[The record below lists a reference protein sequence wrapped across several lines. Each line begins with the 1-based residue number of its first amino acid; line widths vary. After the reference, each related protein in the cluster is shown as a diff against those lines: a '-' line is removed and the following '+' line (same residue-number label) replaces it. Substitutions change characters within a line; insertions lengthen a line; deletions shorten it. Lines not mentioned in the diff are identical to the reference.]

1 MEANAEKQRLAED
14 AAREKVGADDMPTAQ
29 AGSAQFNSPLG
40 IAVATNGDVFIAD
53 SGNHCI
59 RRISG
64 GVVSTC
70 AGSPPIWGSADGAGT
85 NAQFNGPV
93 GLAFDARGNLFVSDA
108 NNDTIR
114 KITTNGVVTTLA
126 GALNQAFGRTMS
138 LRQYQ

>member
-1 MEANAEKQRLAED
+1 M
-14 AAREKVGADDMPTAQ
+14 
-29 AGSAQFNSPLG
+29 
-40 IAVATNGDVFIAD
+40 ATNGDVFIAD